1 MSIRCCGNILLWW
14 RRTKRR
20 EHWDTECVCC
30 VFDCRLGV
38 CGDKSSSVVITAA
51 VLAMAIIINYIGLMI
66 IKETML
72 GERETR

>member
-1 MSIRCCGNILLWW
+1 M
-14 RRTKRR
+14 
-20 EHWDTECVCC
+20 CC

-72 GERETR
+72 GERERQDNFRYCGGKEKKKTRW